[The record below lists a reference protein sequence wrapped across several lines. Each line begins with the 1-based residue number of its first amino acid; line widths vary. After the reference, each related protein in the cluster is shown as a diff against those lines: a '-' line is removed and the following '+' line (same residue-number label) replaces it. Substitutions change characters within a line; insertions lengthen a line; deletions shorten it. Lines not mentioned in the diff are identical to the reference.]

1 MTDAGQ
7 DKRDLTNGVSES
19 ELTDGATLVG
29 QVGDDAV
36 LLARRGGE
44 IFAIGAT
51 CTHYGGQ
58 LGEGLIVED
67 TVRCPWHHACFSL
80 RTGEALAAPALNAT
94 SCWRIER
101 HGGRIFVRDKISEA
115 GWQMPATPRPTDR
128 LSGQMVIIGGG
139 GAGNA
144 AAENASS
151 RGLCR
156 WRDNHQRRCSGALRP
171 PQLV

>member
-36 LLARRGGE
+36 LLARRGRE

-51 CTHYGGQ
+51 CTHYGGP
-58 LGEGLIVED
+58 LGEGLFVED

-101 HGGRIFVRDKISEA
+101 RDGASLLLFSNFAKVRDLPFII
-115 GWQMPATPRPTDR
+115 RDR
-128 LSGQMVIIGGG
+128 LLDHLHSWSVVRINSGK
-139 GAGNA
+139 
-144 AAENASS
+144 
-151 RGLCR
+151 
-156 WRDNHQRRCSGALRP
+156 
-171 PQLV
+171 